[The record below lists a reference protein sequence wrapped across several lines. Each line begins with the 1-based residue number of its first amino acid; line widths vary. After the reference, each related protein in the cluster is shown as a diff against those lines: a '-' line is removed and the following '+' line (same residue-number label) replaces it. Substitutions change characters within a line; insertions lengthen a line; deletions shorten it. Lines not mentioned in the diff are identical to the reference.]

1 MSKTPEAKL
10 KVSFMKAVKNI
21 NAMCWHTPGTIY
33 SGGGLPDYF
42 FYGAGKLTAVEC
54 KKSLTGKNFGLTPL
68 QVETLRQFQQEGAV
82 CLVCAPENLTQVV
95 DKLKEIY
102 GEKSV

>member
-21 NAMCWHTPGTIY
+21 NAMNWHTPGTIY
-33 SGGGLPDYF
+33 SRRGLPDYF
-42 FYGAGKLTAVEC
+42 FFGNGVLTAVEC
-54 KKSLTGKNFGLTPL
+54 KKSLAGSSHGLSPSQAAVLAEL
-68 QVETLRQFQQEGAV
+68 QSRGAI
-82 CLVCAPENLTQVV
+82 CMVCAPENLTQVV

-102 GEKSV
+102 GEVK